1 MIPSI
6 TLRKALQDPNLL
18 GDVLGGESWFAWRT
32 LLLAAMGEALV
43 PDELAVFTQLTAR
56 TQAPLQRVEEFVG
69 VIGRRGGK
77 SRAISV
83 LATYTAGLCKHPA
96 LVAGERGVV
105 LIIAPDQKQADIV
118 LDYIDANFR
127 NSPILN
133 QLIEARTQR
142 TLRLT
147 NKIDLEVRA
156 SDFRRLRGPTYVA
169 VIADESAFWLNAES
183 SSNPDT
189 EILSSVR
196 PGLATTSGPLFMISS
211 PYARRG
217 ELWSIF
223 SKHFGPA
230 GDPLI
235 LVAQGAS
242 RALNP
247 SLPQSVV
254 DRAMERDPANAAAEF
269 LAQFRTDIEG
279 YISREAVEACVLSGV
294 RESLPQANIGYHAFV
309 DPSGGSADSF
319 TLAIGHRNFSKQTVV
334 LDCLREVRPPF
345 SPEVV
350 VGEFSK
356 LLKSYRISSIQG
368 DKYAGVWPVEQFSR
382 FGIRYEQSAAPKS
395 DLYIG
400 LLPLINSRRVE
411 LLDDPRLLDQLIG
424 LERRTGRGSRESID
438 HAPGAHDDIANVI
451 AGLAAIIHG
460 RYSGYNLYGP
470 AFSLDDDDGDDETTA
485 RQARDERYRQGLAA
499 HIFNCTG
506 VWPR

>member
-1 MIPSI
+1 M
-6 TLRKALQDPNLL
+6 
-18 GDVLGGESWFAWRT
+18 
-32 LLLAAMGEALV
+32 
-43 PDELAVFTQLTAR
+43 
-56 TQAPLQRVEEFVG
+56 
-69 VIGRRGGK
+69 
-77 SRAISV
+77 
-83 LATYTAGLCKHPA
+83 
-96 LVAGERGVV
+96 
-105 LIIAPDQKQADIV
+105 
-118 LDYIDANFR
+118 
-127 NSPILN
+127 
-133 QLIEARTQR
+133 
-142 TLRLT
+142 
-147 NKIDLEVRA
+147 
-156 SDFRRLRGPTYVA
+156 
-169 VIADESAFWLNAES
+169 
-183 SSNPDT
+183 
-189 EILSSVR
+189 
-196 PGLATTSGPLFMISS
+196 
-211 PYARRG
+211 
-217 ELWSIF
+217 SIF

-230 GDPLI
+230 GDPLL

-269 LAQFRTDIEG
+269 LAQFRTDIES
-279 YISREAVEACVLSGV
+279 YISREAVEACVLSGM

-400 LLPLINSRRVE
+400 LLPLINSRRIE
-411 LLDDPRLLDQLIG
+411 LLDDPRLLNQLIG
-424 LERRTGRGSRESID
+424 LERRTGRGGRESID

-460 RYSGYNLYGP
+460 RYSGYSLYGA
-470 AFSLDDDDGDDETTA
+470 AFSLDDDDGEDETKA

-499 HIFNCTG
+499 HIFQLSGGQC
-506 VWPR
+506 WPR